1 MKKYILITVLTLCCI
16 SCADDFVETDP
27 PYTVDTENFFLSEE
41 DYRNGLVAIYDL
53 LNANYASVML
63 AEVASDDINTG
74 GESPT
79 DVIGWQQVDRMIHTP
94 INQQVKD
101 VWDFNF
107 AGVYRASFMI
117 ENQDKTDFPGKE
129 QFLAEAR
136 FLRAFYNFNLV
147 RFFGEIPIKPEGRF
161 ELGDELSIPRFS
173 VEDVYAHIE
182 DDLLYA
188 VENMATTS
196 VEPWRVNQYAAKA
209 LLGKVYLYMEEY
221 DKAASELTDVINTGA
236 FHLYGTQ
243 GDEEFANLFEF
254 EGENS
259 GESVFE
265 IQYTGVQGA
274 GFDCLQCSLGN
285 VMVGFSGVRGY
296 SGPNFEPGFGFI
308 LPTED
313 MYNAYSSNDLRKDL
327 SILDIEAWASDTGA
341 SFNIG
346 NQDEQT
352 GHTGYYNRKYLPREN
367 DNLPDANLTQP
378 NNYRAIRYADV
389 LLMAAE
395 ANVLGTGG
403 DEPARNYLN
412 QVRNRAGLSSVQS
425 SGTELL
431 ETIYNER
438 RLELVGE
445 GHRFFDLVRTNR
457 AANRIDGFVAPK
469 NNVFP
474 IPQEEMQF
482 AQDNWEQNQGY

>member
-1 MKKYILITVLTLCCI
+1 MKKYIFITVLALFSI
-16 SCADDFVETDP
+16 SCADDFAEIDP
-27 PYTVDTENFFLSEE
+27 PFTVDSENFFLSEE
-41 DYRNGLVAIYDL
+41 DYTNGLIAIYDL
-53 LNANYASVML
+53 LHANYASVML

-94 INQQVKD
+94 INEQVRD
-101 VWDFNF
+101 VWNFNF

-161 ELGDELSIPRFS
+161 ELGDELEIPRFS

-188 VENMATTS
+188 VNNMATTS
-196 VEPWRVNQYAAKA
+196 AEPWRVNQYAAKA
-209 LLGKVYLYMEEY
+209 LLGKVYLYMEQY
-221 DKAASELTDVINTGA
+221 DDAATQLNDVVNSGVY
-236 FHLYGTQ
+236 HLYGTQ
-243 GDEEFANLFEF
+243 GDEDFADLFEF

-274 GFDCLQCSLGN
+274 GFDCLQCSTGN

-296 SGPNFEPGFGFI
+296 NGPVFEPGFGFI
-308 LPTED
+308 LPTENI
-313 MYNAYSSNDLRKDL
+313 YNAYSSNDLRRDL
-327 SILDIEAWASDTGA
+327 SILDIEAWASETGA
-341 SFNIG
+341 NFNIG

-352 GHTGYYNRKYLPREN
+352 GHTGYFNRKYLPREN
-367 DNLPDANLTQP
+367 ENQPDANLTQP
-378 NNYRAIRYADV
+378 NSYRAIRYADV

-395 ANVLGTGG
+395 ANVLGGG
-403 DEPARNYLN
+403 SDQLARDYVN

-457 AANRIDGFVAPK
+457 AANRIEGFVAPK

-474 IPQEEMQF
+474 IPLEEMQF
-482 AQDNWEQNQGY
+482 AQGNWEQNQGY

>member
-1 MKKYILITVLTLCCI
+1 MVLALLSI
-16 SCADDFVETDP
+16 SCADDFVDVNP
-27 PYTVDTENFFLSEE
+27 PYTVNSENFFLSEE
-41 DYRNGLVAIYDL
+41 DYRNGLIGIYDL
-53 LNANYASVML
+53 LQANYASVML

-94 INQQVKD
+94 INQQIRD
-101 VWDFNF
+101 VWNFNF
-107 AGVYRASFMI
+107 AGVYRASFMV
-117 ENQDKTDFPGKE
+117 ENQDKTEFPGKE
-129 QFLAEAR
+129 QYLAEAR

-161 ELGDELSIPRFS
+161 ELGDELNIERFS

-196 VEPWRVNQYAAKA
+196 QEPWRVNQYAAKA
-209 LLGKVYLYMEEY
+209 LLGKVYLYMERF
-221 DKAASELTDVINTGA
+221 DDAASELNDVVNSGVY
-236 FHLYGTQ
+236 HLLGTQ
-243 GDEEFANLFEF
+243 GDEDFANLFEF
-254 EGENS
+254 EGEN
-259 GESVFE
+259 GPESVFE

-274 GFDCLQCSLGN
+274 GFDCLQCSTGN

-296 SGPNFEPGFGFI
+296 DGIKFEPGFGFI
-308 LPTED
+308 LPKESI
-313 MYNAYSSNDLRKDL
+313 YNAYTSNDLRRDL
-327 SILDIEAWASDTGA
+327 SILNIEDWAAETGA
-341 SFNIG
+341 SFDIG

-352 GHTGYYNRKYLPREN
+352 GHTGYYNRKYLPRINEN
-367 DNLPDANLTQP
+367 QADANLTQP
-378 NNYRAIRYADV
+378 NNFRAIRYADV
-389 LLMAAE
+389 LLMGAE
-395 ANVLGTGG
+395 ALVRGG
-403 DEPARNYLN
+403 GSDDLARDYVN

-425 SGTELL
+425 SGNDLL

-474 IPQEEMQF
+474 IPLEEMQF
-482 AQDNWEQNQGY
+482 AQGNWEQNDGY